1 MKHSPLRRSLLVA
14 VAATPLAGACAAWP
28 STARDA
34 TSAHERLSALERATG
49 GRLGVAA
56 LDPTGATH
64 IGYRADE
71 RFPFCSTFKVIAAAA
86 ILKRSETESGL
97 LERRIAYSK
106 DELVAYSPITEQ
118 HAGNGMTVGALCAA
132 ALQYSDNTAGNLLLK
147 LLGGPPATTAFARAM
162 GDPAFRLDRWETALN
177 SALPDD
183 PRDTTTPAAMVASLR
198 RLASGDVLAAPQR
211 ALLVDWMRGNTTG
224 AARIRA
230 GVPQSWAVADK
241 TGTVDYGTTNDMGML
256 WPPGKPPVVL
266 VIYFT
271 QPEPAAPARSD
282 VVAAAARIV
291 AETLA

>member
-1 MKHSPLRRSLLVA
+1 
-14 VAATPLAGACAAWP
+14 
-28 STARDA
+28 
-34 TSAHERLSALERATG
+34 
-49 GRLGVAA
+49 
-56 LDPTGATH
+56 
-64 IGYRADE
+64 
-71 RFPFCSTFKVIAAAA
+71 
-86 ILKRSETESGL
+86 
-97 LERRIAYSK
+97 
-106 DELVAYSPITEQ
+106 
-118 HAGNGMTVGALCAA
+118 
-132 ALQYSDNTAGNLLLK
+132 
-147 LLGGPPATTAFARAM
+147 
-162 GDPAFRLDRWETALN
+162 
-177 SALPDD
+177 
-183 PRDTTTPAAMVASLR
+183 MVASLR

-241 TGTVDYGTTNDMGML
+241 TGTGDYGTTNDMGML